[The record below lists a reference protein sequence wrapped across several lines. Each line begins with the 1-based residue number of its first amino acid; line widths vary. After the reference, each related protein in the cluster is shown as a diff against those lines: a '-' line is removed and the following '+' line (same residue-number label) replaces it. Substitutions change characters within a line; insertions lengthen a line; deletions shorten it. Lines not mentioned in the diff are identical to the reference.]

1 MARINIANEIKEAQS
16 RVDQLA
22 PGKVIVTVEPNP
34 DNGRHILC
42 GTYEGSDG
50 KDCTWTEQMDR
61 YYTDCDLFVGFFKQR
76 AKWLMASLPEKAA
89 FDGHPATY

>member
-16 RVDQLA
+16 RIDQLA
-22 PGKVIVTVEPNP
+22 PGKVKVTVEPNP

-42 GTYEGSDG
+42 GEYQCSDG
-50 KDCTWTEQMDR
+50 SYTTWIEQMDR

-76 AKWLMASLPEKAA
+76 AKWLNATLAEKAA
-89 FDGHPATY
+89 FADHPSQY